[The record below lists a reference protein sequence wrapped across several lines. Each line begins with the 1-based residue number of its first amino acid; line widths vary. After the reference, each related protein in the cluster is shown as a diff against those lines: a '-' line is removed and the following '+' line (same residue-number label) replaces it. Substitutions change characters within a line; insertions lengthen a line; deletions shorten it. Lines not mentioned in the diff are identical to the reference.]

1 MAKKNTKSKKSKSKR
16 AVARPPKE
24 PKPLPQE
31 ASKLTQLPQEL
42 RDKIYSEFFS
52 QVWFVDGRRLN
63 RHAPA
68 LLRTCRRIHSE
79 IGKTW
84 LQHVIFSFGSA
95 ESMLN
100 TLTTFSPE
108 TLSQV
113 RHVRVESDF
122 LRLSLPASGLASYKL
137 HAVLQLLPGL
147 KLDRLDVNA
156 TRPPPVAYDIL
167 KHLIMSSSGW
177 KELHFFS
184 EDSLFLGYK
193 NDPFVYGYMDKT
205 LFPRRPQPAD
215 WQNRL
220 EARDGKLSK
229 PSVAVYR
236 AKTAGGARDGIP
248 LDPDE
253 GVPLIQKLAK
263 GQTLDDFDEDFDE
276 CIRDP
281 REIMKKSLVIVKRG
295 KGVDYVQ
302 RYDCAGTDYD
312 IRAETGKTKW
322 EDIKKLIL
330 RLGYDRP
337 EFDDDYD
344 DDDYDLDFEDDYL
357 DDDDDDVYGLEDSE
371 NEYDDSDDDDLPAL
385 EPVHV

>member
-31 ASKLTQLPQEL
+31 ASKLMQLPQEL

-52 QVWFVDGRRLN
+52 QIRFVDGRRLN

-68 LLRTCRRIHSE
+68 LLRTCRRIRSE
-79 IGKTW
+79 IEKTW
-84 LQHVIFSFGSA
+84 LQHVIFSFNSS

-100 TLTTFSPE
+100 TLTKFSPE

-122 LRLSLPASGLASYKL
+122 LRINLPANSMGSYQT

-147 KLDRLDVNA
+147 KLDRL
-156 TRPPPVAYDIL
+156 
-167 KHLIMSSSGW
+167 
-177 KELHFFS
+177 EL
-184 EDSLFLGYK
+184 
-193 NDPFVYGYMDKT
+193 DPFMFGFGADSP
-205 LFPRRPQPAD
+205 FRRRPQPAD
-215 WQNRL
+215 WQSRL

-229 PSVAVYR
+229 PSVAIYR
-236 AKTAGGARDGIP
+236 AKTTDGARDGIP

-253 GVPLIQKLAK
+253 GVPLVQKLAE
-263 GQTLDDFDEDFDE
+263 GQTLDDFDAELDE

-295 KGVDYVQ
+295 EGVDYVQ

-312 IRAETGKTKW
+312 IRAKTGKTKW
-322 EDIKKLIL
+322 EDIKKLIF
-330 RLGYDRP
+330 RLGYDGP
-337 EFDDDYD
+337 EFDDNYDD

-357 DDDDDDVYGLEDSE
+357 DDDDSDVYGLEDSE
-371 NEYDDSDDDDLPAL
+371 DEYDDSDDDDLPAL